1 LTISIYI
8 FLEGRDRLRRKA
20 IKMDRKNNEKMQKEK
35 IRKAAV
41 EKTAKENVEKLKKW
55 LWKNEDDEETQY
67 LFDLI
72 DSD

>member
-1 LTISIYI
+1 
-8 FLEGRDRLRRKA
+8 LRRKA
-20 IKMDRKNNEKMQKEK
+20 LKMDRKNNEKMQKEK

-55 LWKNEDDEETQY
+55 LWKNDDEVKY